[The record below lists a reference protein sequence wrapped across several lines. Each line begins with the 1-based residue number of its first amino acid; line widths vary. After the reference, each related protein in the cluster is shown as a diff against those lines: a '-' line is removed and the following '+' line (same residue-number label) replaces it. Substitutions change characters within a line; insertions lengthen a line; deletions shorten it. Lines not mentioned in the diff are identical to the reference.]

1 MKENEAILIENFKE
15 YFNQG
20 LAAFDNGK
28 NNAATTL
35 FFKALA
41 TLCDLYILRKEGIVP
56 SSHAS
61 RFRIMEEKYPVLYKI
76 ADRDFPFYQ
85 DSYTR
90 RMNKETAQ
98 LLKEDAETLKK
109 LLGI

>member
-1 MKENEAILIENFKE
+1 MKESEEILIENFKE

-20 LAAFDNGK
+20 LDAFSKQK

-41 TLCDLYILRKEGIVP
+41 TLCDLYILRKEGIIP
-56 SSHAS
+56 SSHTS
-61 RFRIMEEKYPVLYKI
+61 RFRIMEEKYPAIYKI

-85 DSYTR
+85 DSYTK

-109 LLGI
+109 ILGI